1 MTERHQRNL
10 VTAQA
15 EQDITRLFRPLS
27 RAVGRSLRRHGAQYG
42 MTALTYQLV
51 MRDVDR
57 ALDAVFGRYRG
68 DDALPVGWKR
78 GDPLP
83 LLPLVISKCRQS
95 RAWVWGRH
103 AAMARSRLRGQG
115 RLLEMIEGESA

>member
-10 VTAQA
+10 VTAQS

-27 RAVGRSLRRHGAQYG
+27 RAVERSLRRHGAQYG

-68 DDALPVGWKR
+68 DPAS
-78 GDPLP
+78 P
-83 LLPLVISKCRQS
+83 LLQLVVNRCREG

-115 RLLEMIEGESA
+115 RLLEMIEEEAR